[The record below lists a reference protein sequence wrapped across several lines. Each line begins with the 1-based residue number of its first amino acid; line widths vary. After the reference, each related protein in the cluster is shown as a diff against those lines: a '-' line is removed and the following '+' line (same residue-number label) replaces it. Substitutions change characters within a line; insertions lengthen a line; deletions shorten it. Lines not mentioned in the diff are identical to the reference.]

1 MHAKKFLSGTIL
13 VPTCLLSA
21 LVATSLG
28 VPQNSPPP
36 SPRLALRELQSE
48 FHEAVTCA
56 DYDLMLSLW
65 SEDAVWTSPAGTFV
79 GPTAIADFFASS
91 PGWGQVA
98 SLATS
103 YKSLYDIH
111 GTTATFAFE
120 CIIVDVS
127 GMDPLTTPLSTLPF
141 GNQNPRVEIVQH
153 SNAMCTAVRA
163 GNRWV
168 FSAFTGAAG
177 PIMP

>member
-13 VPTCLLSA
+13 VPSCLLGA

-28 VPQNSPPP
+28 VPQNNTPP
-36 SPRLALRELQSE
+36 SPRLALRELKSS
-48 FHEAVTCA
+48 FHQAVTCA

-65 SEDAVWTSPAGTFV
+65 SDDAVWTSPGGTFY
-79 GPTAIADFFASS
+79 GPTAIADFFASG

-98 SLATS
+98 SLASS
-103 YKSLYDIH
+103 YKSTYDIH
-111 GTTATFAFE
+111 GTSADFSFE
-120 CIIVDVS
+120 CIIVDTF
-127 GMDPLTTPLSTLPF
+127 GADPLTTPLSTLPF

-153 SNAMCTAVRA
+153 SNATCTAVRS
-163 GNRWV
+163 GSRWV
-168 FSAFTGAAG
+168 FQAFAGAAG